1 MVPPNFAGAETLG
14 IETSGRFILE
24 GRSLRRHDPAG
35 RNRLNCWFCRWFA
48 YPLESGERPAL

>member
-24 GRSLRRHDPAG
+24 GRSRRRHDPAG

-48 YPLESGERPAL
+48 YPLELG